1 MPDTINQAEERQ
13 LHEAVKRAV
22 DLVDDG
28 MSPDDAIEKVAR
40 EEKFGP
46 GRIRLVAHAYN
57 TGRQTSQW
65 RDGGNILDKL
75 AHFDLADPEKVI
87 HSIYNGPTAKE
98 KAARDR
104 VDEEYRLPP
113 SWVSRP
119 TREKAARAP
128 LPVTVTPPE
137 PYQKDPVEALHRA
150 YGQVQRAKQASEE
163 AGRQA
168 SAAEDRVRRHVAE
181 LVTYFKQARDARLPF
196 EHVEVA
202 ARTYLGQASVP
213 LMDVV
218 YKQARLR
225 EKRAS
230 AQAPLLTNAINIRTE
245 PFTIIRDC
253 VKAAEDCNRLRLAA
267 RGSHEKV
274 ASVKEEVFRP
284 FSKAGASKPPAQPSS
299 APTPGVGS
307 RRAAAVFGVEKSSHW
322 GSEVAAIAAGDVIG
336 TGVHKK
342 LEQGDAQVG
351 NEVNQEVADLDDNP
365 EVESIKKQVQLAN
378 LISGGPPL
386 KEAALDAALGQMLTK
401 GVGSFPKSK
410 DDLVT
415 DAWTDL
421 EDPHHQNELRKIRT
435 HAMLHGMLT
444 DPEDPISGHDPDK
457 VLRAYN
463 EISQMSPRLADH
475 PAALR
480 PLLRRRLEAHPEPF
494 EAKEQTEIEKGLA
507 AAKMPTPHTTTLLE
521 APANILG

>member
-1 MPDTINQAEERQ
+1 MPDTITQAEERQ

-22 DLVDDG
+22 DLVDG
-28 MSPDDAIEKVAR
+28 GLSPDDAVEKVAR
-40 EEKFGP
+40 EERFGP

-65 RDGGNILDKL
+65 RDGDNILDKL
-75 AHFDLADPEKVI
+75 AHFDLADPERVI
-87 HSIYNGPTAKE
+87 HAIYHGPT
-98 KAARDR
+98 
-104 VDEEYRLPP
+104 P
-113 SWVSRP
+113 
-119 TREKAARAP
+119 REKAARVEVDEEYLLPPSWIDRPLREKAATAP
-128 LPVTVTPPE
+128 LPVTAAPPE

-150 YGQVQRAKQASEE
+150 YGLVQRTKQAAEE
-163 AGRQA
+163 ARRQA
-168 SAAEDRVRRHVAE
+168 GQAEDRVRRHVAE
-181 LVTYFKQARDARLPF
+181 LVGYFKQAGWARLPF
-196 EHVEVA
+196 EYAEVA
-202 ARTYLGQASVP
+202 ARTYLGNASVP
-213 LMDVV
+213 LLDLV

-230 AQAPLLTNAINIRTE
+230 DARPVMPVGLDLRAE
-245 PFTIIRDC
+245 PFSIIRDC

-267 RGSHEKV
+267 SAGLEKV
-274 ASVKEEVFRP
+274 ASVREEAFRP
-284 FSKAGASKPPAQPSS
+284 FSQAGASKPPAQQWS
-299 APTPGVGS
+299 ALTPGAGS
-307 RRAAAVFGVEKSSHW
+307 EKAASVFRVKEAIGW
-322 GSEVAAIAAGDVIG
+322 PSEVAAIAAGDVIG
-336 TGVHKK
+336 TGIHHKLTDK
-342 LEQGDAQVG
+342 EDGPSPVAQEEAG
-351 NEVNQEVADLDDNP
+351 LDDNP
-365 EVESIKKQVQLAN
+365 ELESIKKQVELAN
-378 LISGGPPL
+378 LLSGGPPM
-386 KEAALDAALGQMLTK
+386 KQAALDAALGQMLAK

-421 EDPHHQNELRKIRT
+421 EDPHHHNELRKIRT
-435 HAMLHGMLT
+435 HAMLHQMMT
-444 DPEDPISGHDPDK
+444 DPEDPISGHDHDR

-507 AAKMPTPHTTTLLE
+507 AAKMPTPGTSTLLE